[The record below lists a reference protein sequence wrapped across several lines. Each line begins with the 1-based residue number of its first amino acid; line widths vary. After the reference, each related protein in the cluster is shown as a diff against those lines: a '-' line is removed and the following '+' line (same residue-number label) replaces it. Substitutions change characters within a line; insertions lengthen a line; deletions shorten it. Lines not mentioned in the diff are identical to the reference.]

1 MDLQNQEEEFL
12 VPTNI
17 NYNISSNEG
26 LQEIADP
33 LALDI
38 DDTQL
43 VKIINTRI
51 ENSRRF
57 FSSKYNLYERRQ
69 KNETYLFG
77 RQIATQEA
85 KHLLKIYEARY
96 LDNALYEIEA
106 SLKPLAMN
114 KLPDLIVTPNN
125 ETPEAKDSAQSIS
138 DIVDADIKKR
148 MNRVVLGIA
157 FKHLPVYFTG
167 IIKARWNPELGK
179 YGDYQFEVVHPDM
192 VDIDHT
198 CPTNNADDMDFV
210 SQILPM
216 SVQEAI
222 MRFPSAKDKLFT
234 ELKKDG
240 IIQGQDTFSQK
251 DLASE
256 IKIREVWFKWYK
268 RSDTGQVVSSQ
279 LDTTLEPGIKW
290 EQIRG
295 VMWKYED
302 TILKKMKNPNYDY
315 EGDEQVFTYDDP
327 ADASSKRKLSDFETN
342 LAMMTGQT
350 PDNMAIEKTY
360 NNYFQMPRV
369 PFFFMGYDQWHKIAY
384 DETSRIEQN
393 LMNQTNLDTRG
404 KQIQETLAERGKHV
418 FSKDGGLNPEDIEK
432 MDMNDPNQ
440 DILVEGDVRAVHEFI
455 APQRPT
461 PQEFQD
467 MDSTR
472 SRMYGVAGSEAIRGQ
487 VQSQVATTNQ
497 IAREADFTRADD
509 LVEDTI
515 NAASEWIA
523 QWAMQFIKLRY
534 TEEHMRKLLGQK
546 GTVTFIKL
554 KNDMIEDGME
564 VLIKASGTDKL
575 KAQNNAMEM
584 AKLQLTDPLTFFED
598 MGLSDPEGR
607 AAKLLDFLAGA
618 GTGYATYI
626 TKYLQDMPD
635 TPSLVNGLLGPQA
648 AQQLQAQPPPP
659 PGAPAPVGPPSPQ
672 TPGPENTAAI
682 PVAPPAGAP
691 QGSPRQL

>member
-17 NYNISSNEG
+17 NYTINSNEG
-26 LQEIADP
+26 LQEVADP

-38 DDTQL
+38 DDDQL

-51 ENSRRF
+51 DKSRQF
-57 FSSKYNLYERRQ
+57 FSQKYNLYERRQ

-125 ETPEAKDSAQSIS
+125 ETKEAKDSALSIS

-148 MNRVVLGIA
+148 MNRIVLGIA

-167 IIKARWNPELGK
+167 VIKARWNPELGK

-216 SVQEAI
+216 SVQEAV
-222 MRFPSAKDKLFT
+222 MRFPSAKDKLFAQ
-234 ELKKDG
+234 LQKDG
-240 IIQGQDTFSQK
+240 IVQGKTDFTQK
-251 DLASE
+251 DLASQ
-256 IKIREVWFKWYK
+256 IKVREVWFKWYK

-315 EGDEQVFTYDDP
+315 EGDEQIFTYDDP
-327 ADASSKRKLSDFETN
+327 TDESTKRELSPYEVQ
-342 LAMMTGQT
+342 LAMLTGQT
-350 PDNMAIEKTY
+350 PPNMNVEKTY

-404 KQIQETLAERGKHV
+404 KQIQETLSERGKHV
-418 FSKDGGLNPEDIEK
+418 FSTDGGLNADDVEK

-440 DILVEGDVRAVHEFI
+440 DILVEGDVRSVHEFI

-467 MDSTR
+467 MDNTR
-472 SRMYGVAGSEAIRGQ
+472 NRMYGLAGSNAIRGQ
-487 VQSQVATTNQ
+487 IQSQVATTNQ

-523 QWAMQFIKLRY
+523 EWAMQFIKLRY
-534 TEEHMRKLLGQK
+534 TQEHMRKLLGQK
-546 GTVTFIKL
+546 GTITFIKL
-554 KNDMIEDGME
+554 KNNMIDEGME

-575 KAQNNAMEM
+575 KAQNNAMDM

-607 AAKLLDFLAGA
+607 AAKLLDFLSGA
-618 GTGYATYI
+618 ANGYATYI
-626 TKYLQDMPD
+626 TKYLQDMPT
-635 TPSLVNGLLGPQA
+635 TPSLVDGLLGPGA
-648 AQQLQAQPPPP
+648 AQQLGAQP
-659 PGAPAPVGPPSPQ
+659 PGAPAQNGPPPPTAPQ
-672 TPGPENTAAI
+672 QPNVENTAAV
-682 PVAPPAGAP
+682 PTTPPPGAP